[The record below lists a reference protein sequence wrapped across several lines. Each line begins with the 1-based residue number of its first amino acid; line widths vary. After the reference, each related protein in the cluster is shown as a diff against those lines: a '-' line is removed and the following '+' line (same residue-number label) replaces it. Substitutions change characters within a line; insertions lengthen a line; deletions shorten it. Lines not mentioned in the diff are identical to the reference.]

1 MLNVDIDKML
11 KEGMTTDEIM
21 KVMRKAV
28 DNEVARTKS
37 LKQKKEQNDKLDAAR
52 RAYAEAQYNYSKALG
67 LTHESENKE
76 EVINGYM
83 DIIKDTEKRLA
94 KVSSLINSVFDREKK
109 KEKESKDPLDKII
122 DDFLSRL

>member
-94 KVSSLINSVFDREKK
+94 KVSSLINSVFDREK
-109 KEKESKDPLDKII
+109 EKAESKDPLDKII